1 MCLAESWDATPLP
14 QWFSSQL
21 MIKGICTVN
30 IKLGFRTDFLCNL
43 IILTKFKILQK
54 KKIKKVHYFEEI
66 RHFFRIVV
74 IIKLKMCAKFHPK
87 ILKSTVVGIRQSFE
101 FFRQITWF
109 PGNKALSKCTYRIC
123 IT

>member
-14 QWFSSQL
+14 QWFSGQL
-21 MIKGICTVN
+21 MIKGVCTVN

-54 KKIKKVHYFEEI
+54 EIKKVHYFEEI
-66 RHFFRIVV
+66 RHFFRIVD
-74 IIKLKMCAKFHPK
+74 IIKLKTCAKFHPK

-101 FFRQITWF
+101 FFRQIT
-109 PGNKALSKCTYRIC
+109 
-123 IT
+123 